1 MLGNILFNISVLTVS
16 GFTCG
21 LISLIRHDIYR
32 IHKRQYINNISQVFN
47 KGFYI
52 GTALGI
58 VYIINEKSWLCNLLP
73 C

>member
-1 MLGNILFNISVLTVS
+1 MLSNILYNISVLTVS
-16 GFTCG
+16 SFSCG
-21 LISLIRHDIYR
+21 LISLIYHDLYR

-52 GTALGI
+52 GTVLGI
-58 VYIINEKSWLCNLLP
+58 VYIINDKPLICYLIP